1 MLGRLDL
8 HCAVRGVLR
17 GLLPG
22 PGNVRRVHRVRVFRR
37 TSWRLTVSFDRVVQ
51 HLPTD
56 APPDGVDP
64 SYRNVLRW
72 ERQWLLFPYWVR

>member
-37 TSWRLTVSFDRVVQ
+37 TSWRLTVSFDRVV
-51 HLPTD
+51 
-56 APPDGVDP
+56 
-64 SYRNVLRW
+64 
-72 ERQWLLFPYWVR
+72 